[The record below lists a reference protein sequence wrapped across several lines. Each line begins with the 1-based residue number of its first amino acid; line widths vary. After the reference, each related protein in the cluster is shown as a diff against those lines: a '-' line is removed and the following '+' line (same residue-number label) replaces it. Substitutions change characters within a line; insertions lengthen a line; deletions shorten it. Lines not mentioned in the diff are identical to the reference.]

1 MPIKSRML
9 EEKLKEV
16 SDRKRQ
22 FEDELKTAALDL
34 ETLQKQVIKGTADS
48 DSLVAPTI
56 KVNTIE
62 QTIKAF
68 DLQLH
73 TLEADLISQKKLET
87 KREIFSK
94 IKLLDDDAER
104 AGKHFI
110 KLYSDTENLS
120 YARFAEMSLL
130 AAEIADLKADFGR
143 CVDLLI
149 PGAYKLKS
157 LDLPEVRAELDAVIG
172 ELENTCK
179 LSVLRSDSGFSSR
192 SYATDSDSAFRL
204 PDVPLSDWILLG
216 IRRIREREQEKERFP
231 MPEKKTGFFQ
241 QIFN

>member
-1 MPIKSRML
+1 MPIKSRMI
-9 EEKLKEV
+9 EEKIKEV

-34 ETLQKQVIKGTADS
+34 ETLQKQVIKGTANTDA
-48 DSLVAPTI
+48 LVTAQI

-94 IKLLDDDAER
+94 IKLLDDDAEK
-104 AGKHFI
+104 AGRHFI

-120 YARFAEMSLL
+120 YARFAEMSSL
-130 AAEIADLKADFGR
+130 AAGIADLKADFGR
-143 CVDLLI
+143 YVDLLV

-157 LDLPEVRAELDAVIG
+157 LDLPEVRAELDNLIG
-172 ELENTCK
+172 ELQNICE
-179 LSVLRSDSGFSSR
+179 LSVLRSDSGFSAR

-204 PDVPLSDWILLG
+204 PAAPLSDWIWLS
-216 IRRIREREQEKERFP
+216 IRRIREREQEKP
-231 MPEKKTGFFQ
+231 PPEKKRGFWGKS
-241 QIFN
+241 